1 MPFSRTLIQALCM
14 YFVFVAATRL
24 AMENTVKMYTC
35 TRLQHLVS
43 RQTVV
48 SWAHLRRSSRGYKMA
63 QVLG

>member
-35 TRLQHLVS
+35 TRLQHLS
-43 RQTVV
+43 CT
-48 SWAHLRRSSRGYKMA
+48 SSLMA
-63 QVLG
+63 AGAPAESG